1 MLKLNLDDTFTRN
14 LPADPISENYRR
26 QVPGACY
33 SYVNPKP
40 VSEAA
45 LIAWSEEVSSLL
57 GIQIQ
62 GDHAE
67 EWLEILSG
75 NKNVSGFK
83 PYAQCYGGHQFG
95 HWAGQLGDGRAI
107 NIAEIKT
114 ESSNYILQLKGA
126 GPTPYSR
133 SADGLA
139 VLRSSIREF
148 LCSEAMYHLGI
159 PTTRALSLVS
169 SGEEVMRD
177 MLYDGNSKP
186 EPGAIVCRVAPT
198 FIRFGNFQL
207 FLARKDHKNLQ
218 VLMDYTLNQFYPECG
233 QAGKAAYLNM
243 FKAIC
248 ERTLDMII
256 HWQRVGFVH
265 GVMNTD
271 NMSILGQ
278 TIDYGPYGWLEGY
291 DHGWTPNTTDRQH
304 KRYRYGQQASIG
316 LWNLAQLASA
326 FHPIIDDQEALQAIL
341 DAYQSDFHQKY
352 TLMMAQKLGLH
363 SNTEQIKSI
372 ISTLL
377 ETLHLAETDMTI
389 FFRALSEVQF
399 DDSAASALSKI
410 HQAFYQPEDIT
421 GLVLQKW
428 TQWFESYIELLPN
441 ESTAIAQRM
450 STMQHSNPKYV
461 LRNYMAQLAI
471 EEAEKG
477 NYTLIES
484 FMDMLKQP
492 YTEQPKYDKWYA
504 KRPEWARHKVGCSML
519 SCSS

>member
-1 MLKLNLDDTFTRN
+1 MLNLNLDDTFTRN
-14 LPADPISENYRR
+14 LPADPIVENYRR

-40 VSEAA
+40 VSEPI

-62 GDHAE
+62 SDHAQ
-67 EWLEILSG
+67 EWLDILSG
-75 NKNVSGFK
+75 NKNIKGFK

-114 ESSNYILQLKGA
+114 GTGNYILQLKGA

-133 SADGLA
+133 SADGFA

-159 PTTRALSLVS
+159 PTTRALSLVL

-207 FLARKDHKNLQ
+207 FLARKDYNNLR
-218 VLMDYTLNQFYPECG
+218 VLMAYTLKQFFPECG
-233 QAGKAAYLNM
+233 QPGKEAYLNM
-243 FKAIC
+243 FKVIC

-304 KRYRYGQQASIG
+304 KRYRYGQQASIA

-326 FHPIIDDQEALQAIL
+326 FHPIIEDQEALQSIL

-352 TLMMAQKLGLH
+352 TLMMAQKLGLN
-363 SNTEQIKSI
+363 SNTANIKSL

-389 FFRALSEVQF
+389 FFR
-399 DDSAASALSKI
+399 
-410 HQAFYQPEDIT
+410 
-421 GLVLQKW
+421 
-428 TQWFESYIELLPN
+428 
-441 ESTAIAQRM
+441 
-450 STMQHSNPKYV
+450 
-461 LRNYMAQLAI
+461 
-471 EEAEKG
+471 
-477 NYTLIES
+477 
-484 FMDMLKQP
+484 
-492 YTEQPKYDKWYA
+492 
-504 KRPEWARHKVGCSML
+504 
-519 SCSS
+519 